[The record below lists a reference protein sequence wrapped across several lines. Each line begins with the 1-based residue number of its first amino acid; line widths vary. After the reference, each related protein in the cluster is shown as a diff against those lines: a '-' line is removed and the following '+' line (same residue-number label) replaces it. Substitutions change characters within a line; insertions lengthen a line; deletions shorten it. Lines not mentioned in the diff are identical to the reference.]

1 MFRTLMGEEVE
12 GRGEFIFEAPITNVE
27 DIDYGA

>member
-12 GRGEFIFEAPITNVE
+12 GRREFIFEHRINNAE

>member
-1 MFRTLMGEEVE
+1 MFRKLMGEEVE
-12 GRGEFIFEAPITNVE
+12 GRREFIIDRKINSLE

>member
-1 MFRTLMGEEVE
+1 MLMGEEVE
-12 GRGEFIFEAPITNVE
+12 GRRAYIFEHRIKNVE